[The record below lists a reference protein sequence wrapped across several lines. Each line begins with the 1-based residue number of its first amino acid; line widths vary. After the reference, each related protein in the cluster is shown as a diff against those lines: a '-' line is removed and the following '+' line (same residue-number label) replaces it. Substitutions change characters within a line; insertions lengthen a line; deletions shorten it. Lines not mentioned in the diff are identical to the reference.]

1 MCWPLQVPK
10 LDFIG
15 GIRAPDLHGEL
26 HLQELVRLLP
36 VNLNA
41 IAERHHHGLTG
52 RDCNHRSLMCSSQL
66 PARLDQV
73 QYNSH

>member
-1 MCWPLQVPK
+1 MGRPLQVPK

-15 GIRAPDLHGEL
+15 SICATDLHGEL
-26 HLQELVRLLP
+26 HLQELVRFLP

-41 IAERHHHGLTG
+41 IAERHCHGLTG
-52 RDCNHRSLMCSSQL
+52 RNCTHPSLT
-66 PARLDQV
+66 RLDQV